1 MSDIITPCRR
11 SLWTPIL
18 PTVFSESLSYLE
30 QLSAF
35 SKKLNE
41 LIESYNKFSG
51 EYENYVQ
58 EQLQPYQ
65 SQIDELT
72 NRFNSIVNEIN
83 DNIDTFKNETNAK
96 IDTQN
101 EVISNFK
108 DDTNSKIDSYK
119 AEIFDALDETQKE
132 IYTHVEAEILRLKT
146 DITTQVS
153 IQLSFLRRLIDKH
166 DKNVLSIVDAK
177 LIEFLGKIPTGTQL
191 VINPTSGTIDTLQA
205 TLYNMYDYYRVDGLT
220 AQQYDALGLTAEEYD
235 AQGLTAYDYDFYSA
249 RSLEIDERFYMFDPF
264 NGSLS
269 LISSVVN
276 ELADIHKG
284 DSTFNAEEYD
294 ALEMSAETY
303 DGKELTAYSY
313 DWQGKVL
320 LSAQLNNY
328 NFLIRKRGNKNE
340 CN

>member
-58 EQLQPYQ
+58 EQLKPYQ

-83 DNIDTFKNETNAK
+83 DNIDAFKTETNDK

-101 EVISNFK
+101 EVITNFK
-108 DDTNSKIDSYK
+108 NETNSRIDSYK
-119 AEIFDALDETQKE
+119 SEIFEALDETQKE
-132 IYTHVEAEILRLKT
+132 IYAHVEAEILRLKT

-153 IQLSFLRRLIDKH
+153 IQLSFLRRLINQH

-205 TLYNMYDYYRVDGLT
+205 TLYDMYDYYRVEGLT
-220 AQQYDALGLTAEEYD
+220 AQQYDALELTAEEYD
-235 AQGLTAYDYDFYSA
+235 EQRLTAYEYDFYSA
-249 RSLEIDERFYMFDPF
+249 RKLEIDDRFYMFDPF
-264 NGSLS
+264 NGSIK
-269 LISSVVN
+269 LISSVVY
-276 ELADIHKG
+276 ELTELHKG
-284 DSTFNAEEYD
+284 DSAFNAEEYD
-294 ALEMSAETY
+294 ALEVTAGRY
-303 DGKELTAYSY
+303 DEQELSAYSY
-313 DWQGKVL
+313 DWQGKL
-320 LSAQLNNY
+320 LLTA
-328 NFLIRKRGNKNE
+328 
-340 CN
+340 

>member
-101 EVISNFK
+101 EVITNFK
-108 DDTNSKIDSYK
+108 NETNSKIDSYK
-119 AEIFDALDETQKE
+119 TEIFDALDETQKE
-132 IYTHVEAEILRLKT
+132 IYAHVEAEILRLKT

-220 AQQYDALGLTAEEYD
+220 AQQYDALRLTAEEYD

-249 RSLEIDERFYMFDPF
+249 RTLEIDDRFYMFDPF

-320 LSAQLNNY
+320 LSA
-328 NFLIRKRGNKNE
+328 
-340 CN
+340 

>member
-83 DNIDTFKNETNAK
+83 NNIDTFKTETNAKIDAQNEVITNFKNETNAK
-96 IDTQN
+96 IA
-101 EVISNFK
+101 
-108 DDTNSKIDSYK
+108 SYK
-119 AEIFDALDETQKE
+119 SEIFDALDETQKE
-132 IYTHVEAEILRLKT
+132 IYAHVEAEILRLKT

-153 IQLSFLRRLIDKH
+153 IQLSFLRRLIDQH

-177 LIEFLGKIPTGTQL
+177 LIEFLGKIPTGSQL
-191 VINPTSGTIDTLQA
+191 VINPTSGTIDTLQE
-205 TLYNMYDYYRVDGLT
+205 TLYDMYDYYRVDGLT
-220 AQQYDALGLTAEEYD
+220 AQQYDVLGLTAEEYD
-235 AQGLTAYDYDFYSA
+235 EQGLTAYKYDFYSA
-249 RSLEIDERFYMFDPF
+249 RNLEIDERFYMYDPF
-264 NGSLS
+264 NGSLK
-269 LISSVVN
+269 LISRVVD
-276 ELADIHKG
+276 ELADLHKG
-284 DSTFNAEEYD
+284 DSAFNADEYD
-294 ALEMSAETY
+294 AIEMSAETY

-313 DWQGKVL
+313 DWQGKLL
-320 LSAQLNNY
+320 LSA
-328 NFLIRKRGNKNE
+328 
-340 CN
+340 

>member
-72 NRFNSIVNEIN
+72 DRFNSIVKEIN
-83 DNIDTFKNETNAK
+83 TNIDAFKVETNAK
-96 IDTQN
+96 IDKQN
-101 EVISNFK
+101 EVITNFK
-108 DDTNSKIDSYK
+108 NETNSKIDSYK
-119 AEIFDALDETQKE
+119 SEIFEALDETQKE
-132 IYTHVEAEILRLKT
+132 IYAHVEAEILRLKT

-153 IQLSFLRRLIDKH
+153 IQLTFLRRLIDQH

-205 TLYNMYDYYRVDGLT
+205 TLYNMYDYYRVEGLT
-220 AQQYDALGLTAEEYD
+220 AQI
-235 AQGLTAYDYDFYSA
+235 FS
-249 RSLEIDERFYMFDPF
+249 
-264 NGSLS
+264 
-269 LISSVVN
+269 
-276 ELADIHKG
+276 
-284 DSTFNAEEYD
+284 
-294 ALEMSAETY
+294 
-303 DGKELTAYSY
+303 
-313 DWQGKVL
+313 
-320 LSAQLNNY
+320 
-328 NFLIRKRGNKNE
+328 
-340 CN
+340 